1 MKKKITRRLTA
12 MVLGAALMLSP
23 VGVLAEADAA
33 LPLAQVVIT
42 MEDGTEQL
50 LPVQMMTTSAGEI
63 VYWLDMTQLTPEQAM
78 MLEMGMLTVTDPEGM
93 VIGQYALAGGEEI
106 CRLMAWFASMMR

>member
-42 MEDGTEQL
+42 MEDGSQQMI
-50 LPVQMMTTSAGEI
+50 PVQTVQLSTGEM
-63 VYWLDMTQLTPEQAM
+63 VYWLDKDHCL
-78 MLEMGMLTVTDPEGM
+78 
-93 VIGQYALAGGEEI
+93 
-106 CRLMAWFASMMR
+106 